1 MGRGSDEPPVFPTTG
16 RSVSPQPH
24 PARELVV
31 HAATLF
37 GNLQSFMR
45 QALDQALATQA
56 LWHSLSSRLRV
67 SLGPDASGKGSAG
80 LAVPPLP
87 HLGVGAG
94 AKPSDWDICPSSS
107 PQALAEHLP
116 GQGLGT
122 WRAGSGEGESELML
136 PNDPVVTSPPAAACS
151 APAGGENP
159 PMPWEV

>member
-1 MGRGSDEPPVFPTTG
+1 M
-16 RSVSPQPH
+16 
-24 PARELVV
+24 

-67 SLGPDASGKGSAG
+67 SLGPDAWSGKGPAG
-80 LAVPPLP
+80 LAVSPLP

-94 AKPSDWDICPSSS
+94 AEPGGWDVCPSSS

-116 GQGLGT
+116 GQGSGT
-122 WRAGSGEGESELML
+122 W
-136 PNDPVVTSPPAAACS
+136 
-151 APAGGENP
+151 
-159 PMPWEV
+159 